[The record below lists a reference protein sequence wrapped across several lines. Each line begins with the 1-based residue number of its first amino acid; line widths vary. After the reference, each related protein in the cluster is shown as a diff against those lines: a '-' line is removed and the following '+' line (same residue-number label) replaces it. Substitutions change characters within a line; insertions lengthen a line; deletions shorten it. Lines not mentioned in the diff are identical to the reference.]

1 MIYITSKYAH
11 VLALD
16 FIPQNAPS
24 PDTASCSFKRS
35 ETHMVSLSLCAPRRL
50 RKQSLHIDVSTSGE
64 DEDYHAAEDAYGH
77 FPCDALDHS
86 TATEDGLTHAPN
98 LKDDDD
104 FVFSPSPAIKTAR
117 ALGLQDRG
125 EGEGRAA
132 YSQVAGN
139 FDLGGFKIGASGL
152 VSSPRNRGRRRP
164 SLNEGDNFVILAR
177 LGSGSSS
184 SVHKALHLPTMR
196 LVALKSLPLYDAER
210 RAQLMRELRVLY
222 SNLAS
227 INSSRKGRGGQRNDR
242 EAALHE
248 GAADNTTENTGAY
261 QERHARG
268 FCIATLDPAASF
280 HLGLFW
286 LPIHLP
292 AEGPIQYHPTFS
304 C

>member
-1 MIYITSKYAH
+1 
-11 VLALD
+11 
-16 FIPQNAPS
+16 
-24 PDTASCSFKRS
+24 
-35 ETHMVSLSLCAPRRL
+35 MVSLSLCAPRRL
-50 RKQSLHIDVSTSGE
+50 RKQGLHIDVSTSGE

-86 TATEDGLTHAPN
+86 NATEDGLTHAPN

-248 GAADNTTENTGAY
+248 GAADNTTENTGAWTLLIDM
-261 QERHARG
+261 HANSASPRLTSQPPFTLVCSGSLSTCLLKVPSNTIPHSHADSIVLFGGCSGPRG
-268 FCIATLDPAASF
+268 GRRRRL
-280 HLGLFW
+280 
-286 LPIHLP
+286 LPLHRILL
-292 AEGPIQYHPTFS
+292 
-304 C
+304 